1 MTEFYWIMELG
12 ASFIE
17 IFMCSI
23 FCGTFLEQEKLG
35 ERKYLVIVGSGIGS
49 ILVLFLNRM
58 DIFSFINSMLVIL
71 IVFGLQLLIYKT
83 KIGQTVLLTLIYMV
97 ILTAVDFMTAYFS
110 GFILGTDAG
119 YLLNTQS
126 LKRVICILLS
136 KTLLA
141 LIIVTLSKLLK
152 RTIIFLKRYVCLM
165 LSF

>member
-83 KIGQTVLLTLIYMV
+83 KIGQ
-97 ILTAVDFMTAYFS
+97 
-110 GFILGTDAG
+110 
-119 YLLNTQS
+119 
-126 LKRVICILLS
+126 
-136 KTLLA
+136 
-141 LIIVTLSKLLK
+141 
-152 RTIIFLKRYVCLM
+152 
-165 LSF
+165 

>member
-110 GFILGTDAG
+110 GFILE
-119 YLLNTQS
+119 
-126 LKRVICILLS
+126 V
-136 KTLLA
+136 
-141 LIIVTLSKLLK
+141 
-152 RTIIFLKRYVCLM
+152 
-165 LSF
+165 